1 MINVSGNAS
10 VATSVSVDSDYHGS
24 VSNGGF
30 VYTSANPI
38 LSLSVD
44 NPNNVS
50 LFSTVYRL
58 TSSTSN
64 QTFVY
69 NGSFTINQN
78 HSNNYTL
85 NYRTNSSA
93 GLETWNT
100 LSISVDADPPE
111 LSISSNNQSPERYIY
126 NSSSYVISA
135 SNPLNIGCSDN
146 LSGVQYLQYSLGNQ
160 SAQVNSSSVNITSSI
175 LNQSTTNGHGQLN
188 ISCSDRVGNSYN
200 MTFSL
205 VLDDEVPLLSVV
217 ESGTRSGFCVGAS
230 WKITPT
236 SSDNHSTSSV
246 QQLQQATWVSAPQ

>member
-135 SNPLNIGCSDN
+135 SNPLNIGCSEN
-146 LSGVQYLQYSLGNQ
+146 LSVVQYLQY
-160 SAQVNSSSVNITSSI
+160 
-175 LNQSTTNGHGQLN
+175 
-188 ISCSDRVGNSYN
+188 
-200 MTFSL
+200 
-205 VLDDEVPLLSVV
+205 
-217 ESGTRSGFCVGAS
+217 
-230 WKITPT
+230 
-236 SSDNHSTSSV
+236 
-246 QQLQQATWVSAPQ
+246 